1 MVSRHALTVSKVFK
15 MLKLDTIK
23 QKDYENT
30 KIVTRHA
37 LTVSKVFMKMLKLDT
52 INQKDYVNT
61 NIVTQHALTVSG
73 VFKMLKVDTMQKTSA
88 FRQKISSI
96 VQILP

>member
-1 MVSRHALTVSKVFK
+1 MVS
-15 MLKLDTIK
+15 
-23 QKDYENT
+23 
-30 KIVTRHA
+30 RHA